1 LPNYETPLEYFL
13 MAITPSDAFFVRYH
27 LPNKSRHRRAFAVIT
42 RPWRQTGRR
51 PTLNVICSNRFLKNQ
66 FMFGSSLPFYPM
78 EQIVEDFEALGLTPE
93 ALEKELW
100 RKADRVLKLDL
111 AEDN

>member
-1 LPNYETPLEYFL
+1 
-13 MAITPSDAFFVRYH
+13 
-27 LPNKSRHRRAFAVIT
+27 
-42 RPWRQTGRR
+42 
-51 PTLNVICSNRFLKNQ
+51 
-66 FMFGSSLPFYPM
+66 MFGSPLPFYPT
-78 EQIVEDFEALGLTPE
+78 EQIVEDFEEHGLTPE